1 MNSISPSLEK
11 NYAPSVEQQIMKLR
25 IRTKL
30 IAYRMAAL
38 SELMGNQAT
47 MKPEHRIEFQ
57 HLNEELLDT
66 KFTEANLT
74 YVRNLL

>member
-1 MNSISPSLEK
+1 MKSVAPSLEK
-11 NYAPSVEQQIMKLR
+11 NYAPSAEQQIMKLR
-25 IRTKL
+25 IKTKL

-47 MKPEHRIEFQ
+47 MKPEHRIEFE
-57 HLNEELLDT
+57 HLNEELRDT

-74 YVRNLL
+74 YVRNML

>member
-1 MNSISPSLEK
+1 MKSIASLEK
-11 NYAPSVEQQIMKLR
+11 NYAPSVEHQIMKLR
-25 IRTKL
+25 IKTKL

-38 SELMGNQAT
+38 SELMSSQAT
-47 MKPEHRIEFQ
+47 MKPEHRIEFE
-57 HLNEELLDT
+57 HLNEELRDT